1 MDPFM
6 ARTMV
11 ETLSKGINPITG
23 RALPLT
29 DSCSIEE
36 IQDALIEVLAHCS
49 IESNEQ
55 YLLRLKEEK
64 EALRKQKREETTKR
78 YPRSREAWTKE
89 EEMQLLSL
97 YKKQYNIFRIA
108 NILKRTPG
116 SISSRLKKI
125 SNKPVYREK

>member
-64 EALRKQKREETTKR
+64 EALRKQKREETSKR

>member
-64 EALRKQKREETTKR
+64 EALRKQKREETAKR

-108 NILKRTPG
+108 NILKRTPS